1 MMYEEKEMEAI
12 RKDVI
17 LQVEC
22 ILNDIGPVFDK
33 QVLDDARTIRN
44 RHNNIP
50 LEEVL
55 RPFTI

>member
-1 MMYEEKEMEAI
+1 MTYEEKEMEAI

-22 ILNDIGPVFDK
+22 ILNDIGPMFDK
-33 QVLDDARTIRN
+33 QVLDDARAIRN

>member
-22 ILNDIGPVFDK
+22 ILNDIGPVFDSK
-33 QVLDDARTIRN
+33 CLMMPEPSETAIITS
-44 RHNNIP
+44 H
-50 LEEVL
+50 
-55 RPFTI
+55 